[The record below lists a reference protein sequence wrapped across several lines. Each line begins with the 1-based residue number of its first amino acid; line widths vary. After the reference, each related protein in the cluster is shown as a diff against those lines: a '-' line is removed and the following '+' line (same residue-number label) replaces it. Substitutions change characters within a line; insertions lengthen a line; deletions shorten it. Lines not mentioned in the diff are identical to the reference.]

1 MPQRYP
7 SISIRKQIYIFRCPN
22 IANRCIIL
30 AKAHFDTAFL
40 CFQCRIPSRD
50 YDQTEG
56 AHLDELVADDVLYE
70 LLLAAGE
77 ERDVCGG
84 Y

>member
-1 MPQRYP
+1 M
-7 SISIRKQIYIFRCPN
+7 
-22 IANRCIIL
+22 
-30 AKAHFDTAFL
+30 AFL
-40 CFQCRIPSRD
+40 CFQCRRPSRD
-50 YDQTEG
+50 YEQTEG

>member
-1 MPQRYP
+1 M
-7 SISIRKQIYIFRCPN
+7 
-22 IANRCIIL
+22 IL
-30 AKAHFDTAFL
+30 AKAHFDAAFL

>member
-1 MPQRYP
+1 M
-7 SISIRKQIYIFRCPN
+7 
-22 IANRCIIL
+22 IL
-30 AKAHFDTAFL
+30 AKAHFDAAFL

-50 YDQTEG
+50 NDQTEG
-56 AHLDELVADDVLYE
+56 SHLDELVADDVLYE

>member
-7 SISIRKQIYIFRCPN
+7 SISIRKRVYIFRCPN
-22 IANRCIIL
+22 IANRYIIL
-30 AKAHFDTAFL
+30 AKAHFDAAFL

-50 YDQTEG
+50 YEQTEG
-56 AHLDELVADDVLYE
+56 SHLDELVADDVLYE

>member
-1 MPQRYP
+1 M
-7 SISIRKQIYIFRCPN
+7 
-22 IANRCIIL
+22 
-30 AKAHFDTAFL
+30 AFL
-40 CFQCRIPSRD
+40 YFQCRSPSRD
-50 YDQTEG
+50 YEQTKG